1 MNVLRKV
8 GDVQLNEGNLM
19 AKGLNNL
26 YNEKTGELSFW
37 FDDEIKDSMMK
48 LPDYVFLQVARL
60 HFQQSECLSN

>member
-26 YNEKTGELSFW
+26 YNKKTGELSFW
-37 FDDEIKDSMMK
+37 FDDEVKDKMMK
-48 LPDYVFLQVARL
+48 LPDDVFLQVAKLR
-60 HFQQSECLSN
+60 FEEA

>member
-26 YNEKTGELSFW
+26 YNEKTNQLSFW
-37 FDDEIKDSMMK
+37 FDDEVKNAMMK
-48 LPDYVFLQVARL
+48 LPDDVFLQIARL
-60 HFQQSECLSN
+60 RFEQAEVINN

>member
-1 MNVLRKV
+1 MKVLREV

-37 FDDEIKDSMMK
+37 FDDDVKDAMMK
-48 LPDYVFLQVARL
+48 LPDDIFLKIARL
-60 HFQQSECLSN
+60 HFQKSEVLSN